1 MLLLSIQLILGDY
14 RWRTYSQI
22 GLEAEDFGRGLRELG
37 INTKEN
43 VVIFAETRAEWFIAA
58 NGCMKQNMPVVT
70 LYATLTQDALA
81 HGINET
87 DVTCVITS
95 HELLPKFK
103 TILPLTPKVAIL
115 VTKF

>member
-1 MLLLSIQLILGDY
+1 MGQ
-14 RWRTYSQI
+14 
-22 GLEAEDFGRGLRELG
+22 EAECFGRGLRELG
-37 INTKEN
+37 LKPRNN

-58 NGCMKQNMPVVT
+58 HGCMKQNIPVAT
-70 LYATLTQDALA
+70 LYATLSPEAIV

-103 TILPLTPKVAIL
+103 TILPLTPKVTVLVSTMKIL
-115 VTKF
+115 